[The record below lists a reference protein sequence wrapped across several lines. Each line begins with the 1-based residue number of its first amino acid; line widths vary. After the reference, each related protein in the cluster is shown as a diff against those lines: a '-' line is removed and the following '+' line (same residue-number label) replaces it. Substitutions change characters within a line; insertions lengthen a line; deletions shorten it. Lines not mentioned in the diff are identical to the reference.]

1 MQPYYEYFFV
11 ILTLLIAIIIIYF
24 LVKINILIDLSIKY
38 LKKRM
43 IELERVSKS

>member
-24 LVKINILIDLSIKY
+24 LLKINILINLSIKY
-38 LKKRM
+38 LKRRLR
-43 IELERVSKS
+43 ELERDSKS